1 MLPTTNDKMV
11 ALLRRLRIEMNGAV
25 TDAMRAYG
33 GQPSGYGLNYGVS
46 LPTIREV
53 AAASAPDSELA
64 ALLWR
69 QDVRELKLA
78 ALFIDDPQTL
88 DAARMEQWADAWRGS
103 TELAEQSAMQLFWR
117 SPAAWT
123 VAVRWAT
130 ATGDESDPLR
140 RLAAFFM
147 VGRLTDATAGAATD
161 ADFAAL
167 LADPTAFG
175 THTEERSAV
184 YALRETWR
192 RRPAL
197 RPAVTGVLER
207 LPAGVADEVRWQ
219 IEYLP

>member
-1 MLPTTNDKMV
+1 MPTTNDKMV

-88 DAARMEQWADAWRGS
+88 DADRMEQWADAWRGS
-103 TELAEQSAMQLFWR
+103 AELAEQCAMQLFWR

-130 ATGDESDPLR
+130 ATGAASDPLR

-147 VGRLTDATAGAATD
+147 VGRLAD

-175 THTEERSAV
+175 THTDERSAV